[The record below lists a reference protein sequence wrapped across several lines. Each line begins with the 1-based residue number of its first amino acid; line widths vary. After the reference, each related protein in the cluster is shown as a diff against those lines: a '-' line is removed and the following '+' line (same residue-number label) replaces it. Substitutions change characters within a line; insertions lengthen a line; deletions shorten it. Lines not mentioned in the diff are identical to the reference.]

1 MAAKAEEF
9 HSPDLFIK
17 QIEIYKHVSKMYQKW
32 IPTPPSYVSPEYMT
46 WIVASNVS

>member
-17 QIEIYKHVSKMYQKW
+17 QIEIYKHVSKMYQNGFHTT
-32 IPTPPSYVSPEYMT
+32 ILR
-46 WIVASNVS
+46 